1 MLSYSMNWQIL
12 HLGKDIKN
20 TNDITDILLKNRGI
34 TSEKEKKEFF
44 SPINPLLIPLKTLK
58 VSETEVEK
66 AIKRIKLAK
75 KNDEHVIVY
84 GDYDA
89 DGITGTGILWETLHE
104 LGVFVLPHIP
114 ERFSEGYGINAKSVE
129 NLKSKDSKLNLI
141 ITVDNGIT
149 AVKGVQ
155 KANELGIDVIIVD
168 HHQPPFA
175 KASRG
180 KEGFRYPN
188 AFAVIHTLQTSGSAL
203 AWFFSRE
210 LIENWKIGNLL
221 KIDNWKLKIA
231 SRLELAAIGTIADQ
245 LPLIGIN
252 RSIVKY
258 GLEELNKT
266 KRPGL
271 LALFKESG
279 IENEIGQVK
288 KVGTYEVGYIIA
300 PRINAMGRLKHGL
313 ESLRLICTKDKMK
326 AFEISKN
333 VGGTNTER
341 QQIVEKAV
349 LLARKSVTDQQIIVI
364 AGEDYHEGVIGLAAG
379 RLVEEFYRPAI
390 VLSVKGNVAKASARS
405 ISGFNIIEAI
415 RAVSLHAE
423 GGGHPMAAGFSIE
436 TEKIDKFT
444 KEINKYA
451 KKFLTTEM
459 LSRKTKID
467 CALDFGQINDDL
479 LGSIS
484 QFEPT
489 GMGNPA
495 PTFMAEKVV
504 MIDGKTVGREKRHL
518 KLKLKQDEHVFDSIF
533 FGGGEKYPKLT
544 PGSTID
550 IAFQPEENV
559 WNDNR
564 SIQLKVKDLKY

>member
-1 MLSYSMNWQIL
+1 MLSYSMNWQVL
-12 HLGKDIKN
+12 HSGKDKAKN
-20 TNDITDILLKNRGI
+20 ITDITDILLKNRGI
-34 TSEKEKKEFF
+34 NTEKEKKEFF
-44 SPINPLLIPLKTLK
+44 SPVNPFLIPLKTLN
-58 VSETEVEK
+58 VSKTEVEK

-75 KNDEHVIVY
+75 SRDEHVIVY

-89 DGITGTGILWETLHE
+89 DGITGTATLWETLHE

-129 NLKSKDSKLNLI
+129 NLKNQDPNLKLI

-149 AVKGVQ
+149 AIKGIK

-168 HHQPPFA
+168 HHQ
-175 KASRG
+175 KG
-180 KEGFRYPN
+180 KVLPSAHCLIYSDK
-188 AFAVIHTLQTSGSAL
+188 VSGSAL
-203 AWFFSRE
+203 AWFFAREVVKNFQISDSRFQ
-210 LIENWKIGNLL
+210 IQ
-221 KIDNWKLKIA
+221 

-266 KRPGL
+266 KRPGF

-288 KVGTYEVGYIIA
+288 NIGTYEVGYIIA

-313 ESLRLICTKDKMK
+313 ESLRLICTKDKVK
-326 AFEISKN
+326 AFEIAKN

-341 QQIVEKAV
+341 QQIVEKVV
-349 LLARKSVTDQQIIVI
+349 LLARKNVTDQQIIVI

-390 VLSVKGNVAKASARS
+390 VLSVKGKMSKASARS

-415 RAVSLHAE
+415 RVVSLHTE

-436 TEKIDKFT
+436 TNKIDKFT

-451 KKFLTTEM
+451 KKFLTSEM
-459 LSRKTKID
+459 LSKKIKID
-467 CALDFGQINDDL
+467 CVLDFDQVGEAL
-479 LGSIS
+479 LDKIS

-489 GMGNPA
+489 GLGNPG
-495 PTFMAEKVV
+495 PTFMAEKVLMV
-504 MIDGKTVGREKRHL
+504 GCKTVGREQRHL
-518 KLKLKQDEHVFDSIF
+518 KLMLKQGEHAFDSIF
-533 FGGGEKYPKLT
+533 FGGGEKYSKLVS
-544 PGSTID
+544 GSTIG

-559 WNDNR
+559 WNDSR
-564 SIQLKVKDLKY
+564 SIQLKVKDLHFQSKE